1 MKSFRPIWLSLF
13 FVVLLIPFFS
23 SALTAGPLKARF
35 EKEYES
41 WMQNGQMH
49 YDSGE
54 YGNALLCFFKAN
66 RLNSNEEVRAMI
78 TKVKS
83 HLETAGKSGKFPL
96 KPIPVSDER
105 SASPHKNNEFKA
117 PEDNAKTGV
126 KRIQFFRR
134 NYGFFLFPEYT
145 MNLSEGQYFDITEK
159 HNSQQAAKV
168 EDSQKNELLET
179 LKNKVKA
186 EDAIE
191 EKAMEKETAS
201 SETAN
206 VGEAADTIKEFFVD
220 DLPETYAFDKGQ
232 VILRKGKRHGKMV
245 ALTFDDGPHP
255 SYTPKLLKILK
266 DNDVKA
272 TFFVLGSRIAEY
284 QKIAAQIHKEGHLIG
299 NHSYSHPF
307 YKKISHEKIDKEVSK
322 TNDIIKKTTGVK
334 KIRYYRPPY
343 GSLPKYFISKA
354 EEEGFYIVMWSLD
367 SKDYQGHSA
376 DYTLDKVLKH
386 VRGGDVMLFHDIH
399 ATTLQVIEELIPIL
413 KKAGYKFVLLDEI
426 YGIDEQE
433 QKSTAEVNLASKNS
447 AEINILKVQTTSE
460 TNMALKSDGK
470 SSGHDSDKQKQIG
483 STK

>member
-1 MKSFRPIWLSLF
+1 MKSLRS
-13 FVVLLIPFFS
+13 VLLYLFLVAIVTSFFLS
-23 SALTAGPLKARF
+23 SADAGPLKARF

-49 YDSGE
+49 YDRGE
-54 YGNALLCFFKAN
+54 YGNALLCYFKAN
-66 RLNSNEEVRAMI
+66 KLNSNEEVRGMI
-78 TKVKS
+78 KKVKS
-83 HLETAGKSGKFPL
+83 HLETAGKQGNFPL

-145 MNLSEGQYFDITEK
+145 MNLKEGQYFDISEK
-159 HNSQQAAKV
+159 NRSTAKV
-168 EDSQKNELLET
+168 GDTKKNELLET
-179 LKNKVKA
+179 LKSKVKA

-191 EKAMEKETAS
+191 EKAMEQETAS

-206 VGEAADTIKEFFVD
+206 AGETGDTIKEYFVD
-220 DLPETYAFDKGQ
+220 DLPETYAFDKGNR
-232 VILRKGKRHGKMV
+232 ILRKGKRHGKMV

-284 QKIAAQIHKEGHLIG
+284 PKIAVQIHKEGHLIG

-307 YKKISHEKIDKEVSK
+307 YKKISHEKVDKEVLK
-322 TNDIIKKTTGVK
+322 TNDIIKKTTGIK
-334 KIRYYRPPY
+334 NIKYHRPPY
-343 GSLPKYFISKA
+343 GSLPKYYITKA
-354 EEEGFYIVMWSLD
+354 EDEEFYIVMWSVD

-433 QKSTAEVNLASKNS
+433 QKSTAEVNLAAKNS
-447 AEINILKVQTTSE
+447 SEVNISGGKATSE
-460 TNMALKSDGK
+460 VSVALKADDK
-470 SSGHDSDKQKQIG
+470 NASSQPDKHKQIG